1 MQIFLVHAADTDA
14 HARALAERLRWHDC
28 QPTHIWSASAPA
40 AVHTAEV
47 IARVIEC
54 DLPIAAVPLDG
65 ALAAVIG
72 ALPPLTVVLVV
83 GIEPE
88 LSALG
93 VVLAPG
99 YERAL
104 RPLAPASAI
113 RIVDHAV
120 RWRIAWDDDAPTPRG

>member
-28 QPTHIWSASAPA
+28 QPTHIWCATAPA
-40 AVHTAEV
+40 ALHTADV

-54 DLPIAAVPLDG
+54 DAPIVTAPLDA
-65 ALAAVIG
+65 ALADAIDL
-72 ALPPLTVVLVV
+72 LPTLRVVLVV

-93 VVLAPG
+93 VLLAPA

-104 RPLAPASAI
+104 RPLAPASAV